1 MAIRK
6 LGKKGMFLTFISV
19 AIIAAAIVIFTPSDI
34 NLKKDIPV
42 IKTRV
47 SNVNEYVL
55 DLENVYLEN
64 ALKAT
69 GRRTIIALIGRIG
82 EGGSFSDKGEFDS
95 AFSEVLL
102 DGTLDDEPIGES
114 INSNYMDQDIM
125 VDNTYND
132 WLNKIVATAK
142 NTYNIDTTFSH
153 IQLTDIQVYQIRPWF
168 IEVEADI
175 TFSVTSETASWTRDV
190 TIKTEISVENFDD
203 PYYLVK
209 TTAAD
214 PTKSYFN
221 KITKSDTKF
230 NEWDVDK
237 VIDFIDNGDYTHFED
252 SQAPSFLMRFV
263 DDSSWNNL
271 EFDTQ
276 KECCGIESLVNQDTL
291 VSLGLS
297 PSIYKSYVD
306 YLFWTTSDG
315 CVYTVDG
322 FFNNNFDLG
331 HLSLY
336 KLLKVHSENPFEGT
350 TQVCPPPQP

>member
-1 MAIRK
+1 MAVK
-6 LGKKGMFLTFISV
+6 QLGKKGMFLTFI
-19 AIIAAAIVIFTPSDI
+19 AISLIAALIVIFTPSDI
-34 NLKKDIPV
+34 NLSGDV
-42 IKTRV
+42 QAIKTRV
-47 SNVNEYVL
+47 SNVNEYVS
-55 DLENVYLEN
+55 DLESVYLEN

-69 GRRTIIALIGRIG
+69 GRRTIIALIKYM
-82 EGGSFSDKGEFDS
+82 EAKTMFLTSFDD

-102 DGTLDDEPIGES
+102 DGTIGGILIDDIIDP
-114 INSNYMDQDIM
+114 DIM
-125 VDNTYND
+125 TDNTYND
-132 WLNKIVATAK
+132 LINEIKTTAEQTF
-142 NTYNIDTTFSH
+142 NVDTVY
-153 IQLTDIQVYQIRPWF
+153 DISDIRVYQTRPWF

-175 TFSVTSETASWTRDV
+175 IFSVTSETASWTRDV
-190 TIKTEISVENFDD
+190 IIKTEISVENFDD
-203 PYYLVK
+203 PYYLVN
-209 TTAAD
+209 TEG
-214 PTKSYFN
+214 SYIN

-230 NEWDVDK
+230 DEWDVDK
-237 VIDFIDNGDYTHFED
+237 VIDFIGNGDYTHFED

-322 FFNNNFDLG
+322 FSNNNFDLD

-336 KLLKVHSENPFEGT
+336 KLLKVPPENPFEDI